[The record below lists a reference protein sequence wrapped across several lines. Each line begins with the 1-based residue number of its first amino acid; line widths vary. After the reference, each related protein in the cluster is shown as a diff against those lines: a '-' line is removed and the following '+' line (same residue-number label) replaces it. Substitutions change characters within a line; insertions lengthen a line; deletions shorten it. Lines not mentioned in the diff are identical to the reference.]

1 MKKRH
6 SIPLALAA
14 AGAIYETGRARGM
27 REERSRRKRGIN
39 PKDIRPGD
47 ILKVD
52 RGPYVHYGIAASKKS
67 VIEFGHENRFK
78 RNTLR
83 VAKIPYEKFSKDDP
97 VQLEHPMGP
106 FEPREIVKRAA
117 AHIKTGYGDYSL
129 LGNNCE
135 HFAREMAEGK
145 RHSTQVEK
153 NPIGKFYL
161 KRKTKKDDNKK
172 K

>member
-1 MKKRH
+1 MKKKY
-6 SIPLALAA
+6 SIPLSLAA

-27 REERSRRKRGIN
+27 REERSRRQRGIN
-39 PKDIRPGD
+39 PKEIKAGD

-52 RGPYVHYGIAASKKS
+52 RGPYYHYGIAASKKN
-67 VIEFGHENRFK
+67 VIEFGYERRFK
-78 RNTLR
+78 NKTLR
-83 VAKIPYEKFSKDDP
+83 VAKIPLEKFAKDDP
-97 VQLEHPMGP
+97 IQLEHPLGP
-106 FEPREIVKRAA
+106 FAPKEVVKRASSYVG
-117 AHIKTGYGDYSL
+117 KDYGKYSL

>member
-1 MKKRH
+1 MKKRY
-6 SIPLALAA
+6 SIPLSLAA
-14 AGAIYETGRARGM
+14 AGAIYKTGRARGI
-27 REERSRRKRGIN
+27 REEKARRKGGIN
-39 PKDIRPGD
+39 KKDIKAGD
-47 ILKVD
+47 ILKVN
-52 RGPYVHYGIAASKKS
+52 RGPYTHYGIAASKNN

-106 FEPREIVKRAA
+106 FEPKEVVKRAKSY
-117 AHIKTGYGDYSL
+117 IGKDYGDYSL

-145 RHSTQVEK
+145 RHSTQVEQ
-153 NPIGKFYL
+153 NPVGRYYL
-161 KRKTKKDDNKK
+161 KRKTKKK
-172 K
+172 